1 MVKKVFIDGP
11 DAIGKTTVCLWG
23 AKKFNIPFI
32 HLTVDD
38 LNNRQ
43 AFSEII
49 MNNTSIIYDRFMGS
63 EFVYS
68 TLYNRVPKI
77 TYNELLFL
85 YNSIISQNALYI
97 ILYTTDINILK
108 QRLITRGEYFYLEEI
123 EKQNQLFFN
132 LASRLDSDI
141 HKYGLLINN
150 FYYININNGYD
161 YLYNLINT
169 YFRKGI
175 N

>member
-1 MVKKVFIDGP
+1 MSKAIILPLLFIYSAAVNAFPPG
-11 DAIGKTTVCLWG
+11 AEQTSTTVWSSL
-23 AKKFNIPFI
+23 
-32 HLTVDD
+32 HL
-38 LNNRQ
+38 
-43 AFSEII
+43 
-49 MNNTSIIYDRFMGS
+49 
-63 EFVYS
+63 
-68 TLYNRVPKI
+68 
-77 TYNELLFL
+77 
-85 YNSIISQNALYI
+85 
-97 ILYTTDINILK
+97 TDINILK